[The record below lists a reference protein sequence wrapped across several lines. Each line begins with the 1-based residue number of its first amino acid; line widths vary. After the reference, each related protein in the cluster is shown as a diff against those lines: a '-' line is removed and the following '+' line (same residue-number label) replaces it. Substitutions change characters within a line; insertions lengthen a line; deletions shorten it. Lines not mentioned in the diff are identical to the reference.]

1 MKYSEVENKEIYIII
16 EDAERC
22 DKIVVWG
29 CFHGRGGKSFQRYF
43 ENLNK
48 ACVYYNK
55 QLNKAI
61 EKYLVKGGVF

>member
-16 EDAERC
+16 EDAIRC

-29 CFHGRGGKSFQRYF
+29 CFHGKGGKSFQRYF
-43 ENLNK
+43 ENLDK

-55 QLNKAI
+55 QLNKAV
-61 EKYLVKGGVF
+61 EKYLSKVGVF